1 MSQIVAF
8 YRDGGTGAGR
18 TFEHV
23 LAMDDIALESG
34 HDWVQWMFPLPEP
47 SKAQPSSPVMTEAD
61 ITVFRTDPVVRANVD
76 RALTRWMK
84 FMERNTHW
92 CRERDHNHLRIT
104 RIIRFLTLIGNED
117 DAEQVYHTACG
128 MMIHKGDG
136 LPETTKG
143 FWSEARK
150 ENPAWL

>member
-1 MSQIVAF
+1 
-8 YRDGGTGAGR
+8 
-18 TFEHV
+18 
-23 LAMDDIALESG
+23 MDDIALESG

-84 FMERNTHW
+84 FMEGNTHW